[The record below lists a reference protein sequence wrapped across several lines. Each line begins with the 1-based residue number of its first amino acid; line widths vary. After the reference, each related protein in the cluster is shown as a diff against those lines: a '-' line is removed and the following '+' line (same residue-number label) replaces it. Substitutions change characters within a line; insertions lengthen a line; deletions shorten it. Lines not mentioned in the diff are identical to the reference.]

1 MKTLIQDS
9 STRVTNVRD
18 TAERVS
24 TVTPEY
30 EPVGTII
37 VKYFASYGWI
47 CSLPNTA
54 RLGSE
59 DYVVSGYMTN
69 ALRRYFENIEV
80 VGQGQVA
87 LFDSLALFGRP
98 FTGQWVNLPRQDWAP
113 PLWEMP
119 IGTAFTQQFVDSLAK
134 LRSMQ
139 GLEQGWDS
147 YDATPI
153 SQIAVAQSLT
163 LLWDVFTYFI
173 SVGDRIPQPFVA
185 PVPDGRVQVEW
196 ESAIGDIEVTIDE
209 NGRIEY
215 LLCEGDDL
223 STCNEG
229 TVATPRE
236 LAELLRSRLFRK
248 GAQS

>member
-9 STRVTNVRD
+9 STMITNVRD
-18 TAERVS
+18 TADRVS
-24 TVTPEY
+24 IVAPEY

-37 VKYFASYGWI
+37 VKSFDCCGWI
-47 CSLPNTA
+47 CRPLNTA

-69 ALRRYFENIEV
+69 ALIRYFENIEV
-80 VGQGQVA
+80 EGQGQVA

-98 FTGQWVNLPRQDWAP
+98 FKGQWVNLPRQDWTP

-119 IGTAFTQQFVDSLAK
+119 IGTAFTQHFVDSLAK

-153 SQIAVAQSLT
+153 SNIAVAQSLA
-163 LLWDVFTYFI
+163 LLWEVFTYFI
-173 SVGDRIPQPFVA
+173 SVGNRIPQPFVA
-185 PVPDGRVQVEW
+185 PVPDGRVQIEW
-196 ESAIGDIEVTIDE
+196 ESEIGDIEVTIDE
-209 NGRIEY
+209 NGRIDY

-229 TVATPRE
+229 TVATPIE

-248 GAQS
+248 GAHS

>member
-9 STRVTNVRD
+9 STRVTNIRD
-18 TAERVS
+18 TAEKVLI
-24 TVTPEY
+24 VPPEY
-30 EPVGTII
+30 EPVGII
-37 VKYFASYGWI
+37 MVKSLPSYGWI
-47 CSLPNTA
+47 CSPPNTA
-54 RLGSE
+54 GLDPE

-69 ALRRYFENIEV
+69 ALRGYFENIEL
-80 VGQGQVA
+80 GGRGQVA
-87 LFDSLALFGRP
+87 VFDSLASFGRP
-98 FTGQWVNLPRQDWAP
+98 FTNQWVNLSRQDWVP
-113 PLWEMP
+113 PLWEMS
-119 IGTAFTQQFVDSLAK
+119 ISTAFKQQFVDALAK

-139 GLEQGWDS
+139 GLKQGWDS

-153 SQIAVAQSLT
+153 SQIAVAQSWA
-163 LLWDVFTYFI
+163 LLRDVFTYFA

-185 PVPDGRVQVEW
+185 PIPDGRIQVEW
-196 ESAIGDIEVTIDE
+196 ESAIGDIEVTVDE
-209 NGRIEY
+209 DGRIEY